1 MATAI
6 GDEPKNTLATNLF
19 GNISDLFGNIRDLLK
34 RDDDVQVGET
44 TSAFAGMVEPEV
56 ISMAPE
62 QSISPR
68 PMLEELGIL
77 LPNEEVNEEF
87 IGPSQQSLT
96 DILDISPEVAG
107 QNLINQFRRSAGMPL
122 SIDETRTLLE
132 ERFGAPTISAIQAL
146 PEGEGLGLR
155 VDPQGR
161 MISLGDDRSAF
172 DQASIDR
179 QNRINL
185 RDLLP
190 GETLTQRDTRLAD
203 SVTQGAERGGNMS
216 FEEARKF
223 VPRKENSRGQ
233 KESVSSHNARIKAFQ
248 AQQNSVINQIEQKYE
263 ELRLQGQ
270 VLNNQRIEAYTARY
284 KQTQPEKYQQVLE
297 IAEDMLK
304 RGILKDQIQF
314 AMYIIDQMGGDAS
327 DIFDPSRDLIPGFD
341 TNPTTGDGIE
351 STQSNFQVGEVRE
364 QDGIRYQFD
373 GENWNQL

>member
-1 MATAI
+1 MATAR
-6 GDEPKNTLATNLF
+6 GDEPQNILSNFF
-19 GNISDLFGNIRDLLK
+19 GNISDLLK
-34 RDDDVQVGET
+34 RDDNVQVGET
-44 TSAFAGMVEPEV
+44 TSAFGRMIEPGV
-56 ISMAPE
+56 LDTAPE
-62 QSISPR
+62 QSINPR

-77 LPNEEVNEEF
+77 LPNEEF

-122 SIDETRTLLE
+122 SVDETRALLE

-161 MISLGDDRSAF
+161 MSSPGDDRSAF

-233 KESVSSHNARIKAFQ
+233 KESPSSHNARIKAFQ
-248 AQQNSVINQIEQKYE
+248 AQQNSVINQLKEEYE
-263 ELRLQGQ
+263 ELRVKGQ
-270 VLNNQRIEAYTARY
+270 VLNNERIAAYTARY
-284 KQTQPEKYQQVLE
+284 QQTQPEKYKQVLE

-304 RGILKDQIQF
+304 RGILEDQIEF
-314 AMYIIDQMGGDAS
+314 AMYVIDQMGGDAS
-327 DIFDPSRDLIPGFD
+327 DIFDPSRDPIPGFD
-341 TNPTTGDGIE
+341 KE
-351 STQSNFQVGEVRE
+351 STADNSQRDITEEEYNRLQPGDSYF
-364 QDGIRYQFD
+364 YQ
-373 GENWNQL
+373 GQQYVKE

>member
-1 MATAI
+1 MATAR
-6 GDEPKNTLATNLF
+6 GDEPQNILSNFF
-19 GNISDLFGNIRDLLK
+19 GNISDLLK
-34 RDDDVQVGET
+34 RDDNVQVGET
-44 TSAFAGMVEPEV
+44 TSAFAGMTEPGV
-56 ISMAPE
+56 LDTAPE
-62 QSISPR
+62 QSINPR

-77 LPNEEVNEEF
+77 LPNEEFNEEF

-96 DILDISPEVAG
+96 DILDISPELAG
-107 QNLINQFRRSAGMPL
+107 QNLINQFRRSADMPL
-122 SIDETRTLLE
+122 SVDETKALLE
-132 ERFGAPTISAIQAL
+132 ERFGAPTINQILAL
-146 PEGEGLGLR
+146 PAGDEDARGMR

-161 MISLGDDRSAF
+161 MIAKGDDRSIF
-172 DQASIDR
+172 DQRSRERQDR
-179 QNRINL
+179 IGL

-190 GETLTQRDTRLAD
+190 DETLTQRDTRLAD

-248 AQQNSVINQIEQKYE
+248 AEQNSVINKIEQKYE

-270 VLNNQRIEAYTARY
+270 VLNNERIAAYTARY
-284 KQTQPEKYQQVLE
+284 KQTQPEKYKQVLE

-314 AMYIIDQMGGDAS
+314 AMYIIDQMEGDAS
-327 DIFDPSRDLIPGFD
+327 DIFDPSRAPIPGFD
-341 TNPTTGDGIE
+341 TDPTTGDGIE

-373 GENWNQL
+373 GTNWNQL

>member
-122 SIDETRTLLE
+122 SVDETRTLLE

-327 DIFDPSRDLIPGFD
+327 DIFDPSRDPIPGFD
-341 TNPTTGDGIE
+341 TDPTTGDGIE